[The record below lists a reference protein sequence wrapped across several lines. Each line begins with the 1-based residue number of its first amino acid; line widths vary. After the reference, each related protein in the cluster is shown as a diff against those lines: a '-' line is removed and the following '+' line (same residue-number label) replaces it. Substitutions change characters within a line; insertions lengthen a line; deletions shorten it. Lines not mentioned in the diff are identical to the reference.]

1 MWLWDYFFKGLY
13 FRLSLLLDVIYMSFN
28 LSLLPGWPSEDF
40 YSFSALPE
48 YYTLEAAGVNV
59 AYLVLLQRSVTTGSL
74 YSSNFSVSSSY
85 EEVLSYISSIYSD
98 SSFGAD
104 GLDVIRYL
112 DSTDIVGFSE
122 ELSKFTR
129 SESFNYCINLS
140 DRYQP
145 KILINMKEQLNIF
158 LRKVGFIN
166 DLHTNRFFHKLA
178 EEVRDRPA
186 SYDVSS
192 NTYDNVA
199 DQAEASY
206 LNSIVSYNQDI
217 CIYIILWIRA
227 YRLLDARNRCLENK
241 DYVAFSHRFYGWS
254 QPSYSLNN
262 EFKLEFKTNFGYGQ
276 ASYFYFVMFYKD
288 IQVFNFME
296 WVNYSIVEVS
306 EMQKYYRKYSNGN
319 TASDIKKSKEQG
331 AITNDLWL
339 KAMADAEEICNLYVR
354 DENKFVEKHI
364 INNLSNM
371 ISELEEIIFKD
382 NSTVNKEY
390 RRYNHEF
397 SNHCFSKNET
407 EKILA
412 MNVKG
417 YMISGVIDFIDN
429 IIKLDSI
436 ISVEPYLIRIQEV
449 NRKLLPMLI
458 KELVENHEMKNKLEK
473 SIESNREEMINIW
486 TNGDGNHSLKSL
498 VDLKRKGSLSSD
510 MLELTTKLQEKHN
523 KLSDIGNKLSND
535 RNNLKN
541 LIRNI
546 DRYNL
551 NIEKKFF

>member
-1 MWLWDYFFKGLY
+1 MN
-13 FRLSLLLDVIYMSFN
+13 FN
-28 LSLLPGWPSEDF
+28 LSHLPGWPSEDF
-40 YSFSALPE
+40 YSFSNLPD
-48 YYTLEAAGVNV
+48 YYTFEADGVNV
-59 AYLVLLQRSVTTGSL
+59 AYLVLLQRSVATGSL

-85 EEVLSYISSIYSD
+85 EEILSYISSIYRD
-98 SSFGAD
+98 SNFGAD
-104 GLDVIRYL
+104 GLDIIRYL
-112 DSTDIVGFSE
+112 DSTDIVSFSE
-122 ELSKFTR
+122 ELSKSTR

-158 LRKVGFIN
+158 MRKVDFIN
-166 DLHTNRFFHKLA
+166 DLHTDRFFHKLA
-178 EEVRDRPA
+178 EKARDKPD

-192 NTYDNVA
+192 NAYDNVD

-206 LNSIVSYNQDI
+206 LNSIASYNQDI

-227 YRLLDARNRCLENK
+227 YRLWDARNRCLENR
-241 DYVAFSHRFYGWS
+241 DHVAFSHRFYGWS
-254 QPSYSLNN
+254 QPSYPLDDK
-262 EFKLEFKTNFGYGQ
+262 FKLEFKTNFGYGQ

-296 WVNYSIVEVS
+296 WVNYDIVEVS
-306 EMQKYYRKYSNGN
+306 EMQRYYKKYSNSK
-319 TASDIKKSKEQG
+319 SDIDINIKKPDKPEEQG
-331 AITNDLWL
+331 AITNKLWL

-364 INNLSNM
+364 INNLSDM
-371 ISELEEIIFKD
+371 ISELEEIISED

-390 RRYNHEF
+390 RRYNYEF

-417 YMISGVIDFIDN
+417 YMISGVIEFIDN

-436 ISVEPYLIRIQEV
+436 ISVESYLTRIQEV

-458 KELVENHEMKNKLEK
+458 KELVESHEMKNKLEK

-486 TNGDGNHSLKSL
+486 TNGDGSHSLKSL

-510 MLELTTKLQEKHN
+510 MLELTTKLQERHN
-523 KLSDIGNKLSND
+523 KLSDISNKLSND

>member
-1 MWLWDYFFKGLY
+1 
-13 FRLSLLLDVIYMSFN
+13 MSFN
-28 LSLLPGWPSEDF
+28 LSFLPGWPSEDF
-40 YSFSALPE
+40 YSFSDLPE
-48 YYTLEAAGVNV
+48 YYTLEADGVNV
-59 AYLVLLQRSVTTGSL
+59 AYLVVLQRSVATGSL

-85 EEVLSYISSIYSD
+85 EEILSYISSIYRD
-98 SSFGAD
+98 SNFGAD
-104 GLDVIRYL
+104 GLDIIRYL

-122 ELSKFTR
+122 ELSKSTR

-158 LRKVGFIN
+158 LKKVGFIN
-166 DLHTNRFFHKLA
+166 DLHTNRFFHKVA
-178 EEVRDRPA
+178 EEARDKLA
-186 SYDVSS
+186 GYDVSS
-192 NTYDNVA
+192 NLD

-206 LNSIVSYNQDI
+206 LNSIASYNQDI

-227 YRLLDARNRCLENK
+227 YRLWDARNRCLENK
-241 DYVAFSHRFYGWS
+241 DHVAFSHRFYGWS
-254 QPSYSLNN
+254 QPSYSLDDK
-262 EFKLEFKTNFGYGQ
+262 FKLEFKTNFGYGQ

-296 WVNYSIVEVS
+296 WVNYDIVEVS
-306 EMQKYYRKYSNGN
+306 EMQRYYRKYSNGN
-319 TASDIKKSKEQG
+319 ADSNIEKPEKPEEQG
-331 AITNDLWL
+331 AITNNLWL

-354 DENKFVEKHI
+354 DENKFVERHI
-364 INNLSNM
+364 INNLSDM
-371 ISELEEIIFKD
+371 ISELEEIISED

-390 RRYNHEF
+390 RRYNYEF

-417 YMISGVIDFIDN
+417 YMISGVIEFIDN

-436 ISVEPYLIRIQEV
+436 TSVEPYLTRIQEV

-458 KELVENHEMKNKLEK
+458 KELVESHEMKNKLEE
-473 SIESNREEMINIW
+473 SIENNRKEMINIW
-486 TNGDGNHSLKSL
+486 TNGDGSHSLKSL
-498 VDLKRKGSLSSD
+498 VDLKRKDSLSSD
-510 MLELTTKLQEKHN
+510 MLELTAKLQEKHD
-523 KLSDIGNKLSND
+523 KLSDISHRLNND

-546 DRYNL
+546 NRYNL